1 MEITEDI
8 LDQIS
13 DFDSF
18 KMFKNNIGNMS
29 KNFVISSFGDCEEV
43 TTPANKLTIFLLI
56 KGAVTILS
64 DERTY
69 KNAVRE
75 VKKFRRKRERA
86 LEAGEEP
93 KKTNEPLPLSDF

>member
-1 MEITEDI
+1 M
-8 LDQIS
+8 
-13 DFDSF
+13 
-18 KMFKNNIGNMS
+18 
-29 KNFVISSFGDCEEV
+29 
-43 TTPANKLTIFLLI
+43 I

-93 KKTNEPLPLSDF
+93 KKTNEPPPLTDF